1 MVPDWE
7 TKAQDFAEN
16 PIDGVNQMISGAYD
30 YNDNEKD
37 VLLQVCIDFYR
48 NNAVEFVRN
57 CVELTIDGIIVN
69 RVDGVKHVIVYNPT
83 IIKFTDMEK
92 I

>member
-1 MVPDWE
+1 MAPDWE

-16 PIDGVNQMISGAYD
+16 PIDVVNQMVSGAYD
-30 YNDNEKD
+30 YNEKD

-57 CVELTIDGIIVN
+57 CVELGIDGVIVN

-83 IIKFTDMEK
+83 IIKVTDMKK